1 MYFPSSYSLA
11 QLCRMCVLLEANFI
25 SGKLNIHEEWKCYTT
40 FLWYLLKPLNNI
52 LFCLHA
58 RANTHAHTLRYAHVY
73 PYSPIFPY
81 ILNACA
87 HSLLYITFYAHRI
100 YRSHNSTASK
110 QNNRERRNKK
120 ENKLKKCIH
129 SHVSAK
135 YSLRFF
141 YVAVCIFASWRHH
154 VKQG

>member
-1 MYFPSSYSLA
+1 MYFTSSYSLA
-11 QLCRMCVLLEANFI
+11 QLHRMCVLLEANFI

-58 RANTHAHTLRYAHVY
+58 RANTHTHTQICTRISIQSHI
-73 PYSPIFPY
+73 PIYSQCMC
-81 ILNACA
+81 CA

-141 YVAVCIFASWRHH
+141 M
-154 VKQG
+154 